1 MLCASS
7 STRSPPQG
15 FTLRSFPLLP
25 LSAYGMRIGREGLSV
40 LRNSTA
46 CGPEPCAGT
55 AGGQGGKRLPQGA
68 VGTSGTALAGRIR
81 KRHRHA
87 GARAS
92 VASSDELMLRVAFL
106 RRPHCCAAGKKPGAW
121 PDEGGRIL
129 GCCPQRPLHIAD
141 EALEEPGGIPSGE
154 EGPLRGGL
162 ARDLFLKELRA
173 RIGEKWGLLP
183 DGDAAG
189 FPPLVFRQADGA
201 SCFRNVAPLQKV
213 KCEAPGAVGQRQA
226 ERQAV

>member
-15 FTLRSFPLLP
+15 SPCGLFRCCPSAHTACASGERGCLRCG
-25 LSAYGMRIGREGLSV
+25 AYGLRTGALR
-40 LRNSTA
+40 RNSGRT
-46 CGPEPCAGT
+46 
-55 AGGQGGKRLPQGA
+55 GGKTAAARRA

-92 VASSDELMLRVAFL
+92 MAVIGRAHAQFSSL
-106 RRPHCCAAGKKPGAW
+106 RRPHCCAAGKKSATW
-121 PDEGGRIL
+121 PDEGGHIL

-141 EALEEPGGIPSGE
+141 EALEEPGGSPSGE
-154 EGPLRGGL
+154 EGPLSGGL

-189 FPPLVFRQADGA
+189 FPLLFFVRRMVLRASGA
-201 SCFRNVAPLQKV
+201 LHL
-213 KCEAPGAVGQRQA
+213 
-226 ERQAV
+226 